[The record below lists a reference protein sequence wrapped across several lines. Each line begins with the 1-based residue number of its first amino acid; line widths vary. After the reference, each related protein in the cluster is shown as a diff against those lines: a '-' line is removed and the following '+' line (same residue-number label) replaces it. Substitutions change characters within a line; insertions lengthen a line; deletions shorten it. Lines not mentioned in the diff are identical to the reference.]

1 MSLLRGEWPVRLASL
16 GLAAG
21 LWFVIAGR
29 QTAERGLPVPLELR
43 NVPRDLE
50 LTGDPVN
57 SVDVR
62 LRASPGL
69 IDSLDPGK
77 VRATIDLAG
86 AREGETIVQL
96 APDQVHVPFG
106 FRVVKITPS
115 ILTLN
120 LEATQRKR
128 VPVRPRLIGRP
139 APGHEVASI
148 ASEPGEVEV
157 AGPRSRVQEVESAF
171 TEAVSVDAARE
182 TVQQVVNVGL
192 EDPLLRLDGG
202 SRVRVVATI
211 REAHETR
218 VFEALPVV
226 ARGRPARL
234 DPSRVNVVVS
244 GPAPGLAALR
254 PEELRVF
261 VSVPAQGPVPA
272 RLPLAVELPASPAG
286 LQFVEAR
293 PADVAVQALRP
304 ARSTP

>member
-1 MSLLRGEWPVRLASL
+1 VRLPGVDWPVRLASL

-69 IDSLDPGK
+69 IDSLEPGK

-96 APDQVHVPFG
+96 APGQVHVPFG
-106 FRVVKITPS
+106 FRVVKITPA

-139 APGHEVASI
+139 APGFEVATLRSD
-148 ASEPGEVEV
+148 PVEVQV

-182 TVQQVVNVGL
+182 SVQRTVNVGL
-192 EDPLLRLDGG
+192 EDPLLRLDEG
-202 SRVRVVATI
+202 SRVRVVAEI

-218 VFEALPVV
+218 VLDGLPVV
-226 ARGRPARL
+226 ARGRPARIE
-234 DPSRVNVVVS
+234 PSRVAVVVS
-244 GPAPGLAALR
+244 GPAQALAALDPMAVR
-254 PEELRVF
+254 AY
-261 VSVPAQGPVPA
+261 VSLAETGALPA
-272 RLPLAVELPASPAG
+272 RVPLSVELPAGLAG
-286 LQFVEAR
+286 LRLVETR
-293 PADVAVQALRP
+293 PGDVAVQALRP
-304 ARSTP
+304 RRTP

>member
-1 MSLLRGEWPVRLASL
+1 VRLPSGDWPLRLASV

-106 FRVVKITPS
+106 FRVVKITPA

-139 APGHEVASI
+139 APGFEVGSLSSDPAF
-148 ASEPGEVEV
+148 VQV

-171 TEAVSVDAARE
+171 TEAVSVDGARE
-182 TVQQVVNVGL
+182 TVQQMVNVGL
-192 EDPLLRLDGG
+192 EDPLLRLDGS
-202 SRVRVVATI
+202 SRVRVTADV
-211 REAHETR
+211 REAQETR
-218 VFEALPVV
+218 VFEDLPVV
-226 ARGRPARL
+226 ARGRPARIK
-234 DPSRVNVVVS
+234 PSRAAVVLA
-244 GPAPGLAALR
+244 GPATALASVEPDAV
-254 PEELRVF
+254 RVF
-261 VSVPAQGPVPA
+261 VSLPADGPVPS
-272 RLPLAVELPASPAG
+272 RVPLSVDLPTGFQLVET
-286 LQFVEAR
+286 R
-293 PADVAVQALRP
+293 PGEVAVQALRSRKSP
-304 ARSTP
+304 

>member
-1 MSLLRGEWPVRLASL
+1 VRLPVGDWPLRIASV

-86 AREGETIVQL
+86 AREGEAIVQL
-96 APDQVHVPFG
+96 APSQVHVPFG
-106 FRVVKITPS
+106 FRVVKITPA

-120 LEATQRKR
+120 LESTQKKR

-139 APGHEVASI
+139 APGFEVAAI
-148 ASEPGEVEV
+148 ASDPAEVQV

-171 TEAVSVDAARE
+171 TEPVSVDAARE
-182 TVQQVVNVGL
+182 TVQQMVNVGL
-192 EDPLLRLDGG
+192 EDPLLRLDGS
-202 SRVRVVATI
+202 SRVRVTAEV
-211 REAHETR
+211 REAQETR
-218 VFEALPVV
+218 LFEALPVV
-226 ARGRPARL
+226 ARGRPAHI
-234 DPSRVNVVVS
+234 DPSRVAVVVS
-244 GPAPGLAALR
+244 GPAPALAALD
-254 PEELRVF
+254 PDELRAF
-261 VSVPAQGPVPA
+261 VAVPPDGAVPA
-272 RLPLAVELPASPAG
+272 RLPLAVDLPPGRPG
-286 LQFVEAR
+286 LRVVETR
-293 PADVAVQALRP
+293 PRDVAVKALRP
-304 ARSTP
+304 RPAP

>member
-1 MSLLRGEWPVRLASL
+1 VRLARGDWPVRIASVL
-16 GLAAG
+16 LAAV

-29 QTAERGLPVPLELR
+29 QTAERGVAVPLELR

-69 IDSLDPGK
+69 IDTLDSGK

-96 APDQVHVPFG
+96 APAQVHVPFG

-139 APGHEVASI
+139 APGFEVASVS
-148 ASEPGEVEV
+148 SEPAEVQV

-171 TEAVSVDAARE
+171 TEAVSVDAVRQVVE
-182 TVQQVVNVGL
+182 RVVNVGL
-192 EDPLLRLDGG
+192 EDPLLRLDAG
-202 SRVRVVATI
+202 STVRVTAVVT
-211 REAHETR
+211 EARGTR
-218 VFEALPVV
+218 VLENMPVV
-226 ARGRPARL
+226 ARGGPARI
-234 DPSRVNVVVS
+234 DPSRVAVVVS
-244 GPAPGLAALR
+244 GPEAALAALDAG
-254 PEELRVF
+254 ELRAF
-261 VSVPAQGPVPA
+261 VSVPPDGPLPA
-272 RLPLAVELPASPAG
+272 RLPLLVELPAGRPG
-286 LQFVEAR
+286 LAVVETR
-293 PADVAVQALRP
+293 PRDVAVQALRRRRAP
-304 ARSTP
+304 

>member
-1 MSLLRGEWPVRLASL
+1 MSFLRGDWPVRLASL
-16 GLAAG
+16 ALAAG

-86 AREGETIVQL
+86 AREGEMIVQL

-120 LEATQRKR
+120 LEATHRKR
-128 VPVRPRLIGRP
+128 VPVRPRLVGRP
-139 APGHEVASI
+139 APGFEVASI
-148 ASEPGEVEV
+148 ASEPTEVLV
-157 AGPRSRVQEVESAF
+157 AGPRSRVHEVESAF

-182 TVQQVVNVGL
+182 TVQQTVNVGL
-192 EDPLLRLDGG
+192 EDPLLRIEGG
-202 SRVRVVATI
+202 SRVKVVAAV
-211 REAHETR
+211 REARETR
-218 VFEALPVV
+218 VLEALPVV
-226 ARGRPARL
+226 ARGLPARL
-234 DPSRVNVVVS
+234 SPSRVAVVVS

-254 PEELRVF
+254 PDDVRVF
-261 VSVPAQGPVPA
+261 VAVPEDATAG
-272 RLPLAVELPASPAG
+272 RRPLSVELPALPAG
-286 LQFVEAR
+286 LQLVETR
-293 PADVAVQALRP
+293 PKDVAVQPLRRARP
-304 ARSTP
+304 AP

>member
-1 MSLLRGEWPVRLASL
+1 VRLPSGDWPLRLASV

-106 FRVVKITPS
+106 FRVVKITPA

-139 APGHEVASI
+139 APGFEVGSLSSDPAF
-148 ASEPGEVEV
+148 VQV

-171 TEAVSVDAARE
+171 TEAVSVDGARE
-182 TVQQVVNVGL
+182 TVQQMVNVGL
-192 EDPLLRLDGG
+192 EDPLLRLDGS
-202 SRVRVVATI
+202 SRVRVTADV
-211 REAHETR
+211 REAQETR
-218 VFEALPVV
+218 VFEDLPVV
-226 ARGRPARL
+226 ARGRPARIK
-234 DPSRVNVVVS
+234 PSRAAVVLA
-244 GPAPGLAALR
+244 GPATALASVEPDAV
-254 PEELRVF
+254 RVF
-261 VSVPAQGPVPA
+261 VSLPAEGPVPS
-272 RLPLAVELPASPAG
+272 RVPLSVDLPAG
-286 LQFVEAR
+286 FQLVETR
-293 PADVAVQALRP
+293 PGEVGVQALRP
-304 ARSTP
+304 RKSP

>member
-1 MSLLRGEWPVRLASL
+1 VRLPSGDWPLRLASV

-106 FRVVKITPS
+106 FRIVKITPA

-128 VPVRPRLIGRP
+128 VPVRPRVIGRP
-139 APGHEVASI
+139 APGFEVSSLASDP
-148 ASEPGEVEV
+148 AFVQV

-171 TEAVSVDAARE
+171 TEAVSVDGARE
-182 TVQQVVNVGL
+182 TVQQLVNVGL
-192 EDPLLRLDGG
+192 DDPLLRLEGS
-202 SRVRVVATI
+202 SRVRVTAEV
-211 REAHETR
+211 REAQETR
-218 VFEALPVV
+218 VFEGLPVV
-226 ARGRPARL
+226 ARGRPARIR
-234 DPSRVNVVVS
+234 PSRVAVVLS
-244 GPAPGLAALR
+244 GPATTLAAVE
-254 PEELRVF
+254 PDAVRVF
-261 VSVPAQGPVPA
+261 VSLPDEGAVPPRVP
-272 RLPLAVELPASPAG
+272 LSVELPAGRAG
-286 LQFVEAR
+286 LQLVETR
-293 PADVAVQALRP
+293 PPDVAVQALRP
-304 ARSTP
+304 RKGR